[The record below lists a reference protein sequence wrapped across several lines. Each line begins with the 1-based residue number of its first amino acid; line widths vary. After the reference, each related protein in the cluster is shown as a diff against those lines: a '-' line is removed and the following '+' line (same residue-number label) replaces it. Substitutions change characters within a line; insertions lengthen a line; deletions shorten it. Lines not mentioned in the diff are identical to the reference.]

1 MKITLKNIGIIKNH
15 EIEIGN
21 FTVVCG
27 KNNTGKTYL
36 SYTVY
41 GLLKHLE
48 THKGN
53 ETFSVPEFCE
63 KIHSLFNVNKD
74 EFKDISIE
82 ISNYQSEN
90 SVSIPFLL
98 PAERTS
104 LQIFQKEI
112 DANRN
117 KLIGELRKTK
127 NLDLIEQN
135 TSRFAEPIEH
145 CIDFI
150 RDYDKITKQNSY
162 LRENHPEILED
173 IESMLGIKYEIVNG
187 QLMVDVGG
195 KYVPYYAVSTSV
207 RSLADLHLWLKHRA
221 QPNSMLMIDEPE
233 INLHP
238 ENQIRLA
245 RLFAK
250 LVNAGIKVWLT
261 THSDYIIKEINNL
274 LLLSNDFDE
283 KQEFMEHFRYQTS
296 EILKPADV
304 KVYITQTDGTI
315 KDVEINRLGLSETT
329 FDETIEQINEVSNS
343 LFNILG

>member
-1 MKITLKNIGIIKNH
+1 
-15 EIEIGN
+15 
-21 FTVVCG
+21 
-27 KNNTGKTYL
+27 
-36 SYTVY
+36 
-41 GLLKHLE
+41 
-48 THKGN
+48 
-53 ETFSVPEFCE
+53 
-63 KIHSLFNVNKD
+63 
-74 EFKDISIE
+74 
-82 ISNYQSEN
+82 
-90 SVSIPFLL
+90 
-98 PAERTS
+98 
-104 LQIFQKEI
+104 
-112 DANRN
+112 
-117 KLIGELRKTK
+117 LRKTK